1 MAKKG
6 GKAEK
11 NWSGQWLSSLGQKK
25 EPQKRNATLCV
36 CSKKKSR
43 KNIEKE
49 AGDSHFLC
57 TRRGQK
63 AKQ

>member
-36 CSKKKSR
+36 CSKKK
-43 KNIEKE
+43 IEKKHRKGSGGFPFFVHS
-49 AGDSHFLC
+49 A
-57 TRRGQK
+57 R
-63 AKQ
+63 AKS